1 MADDVTRMAAPEAVG
16 TLDPQARRAWTK
28 EERDGALKLVR
39 ESLLLA
45 RQKCAGGPEALGID
59 LQRISQY
66 PQERPVFVLGAARSG
81 TTALLR
87 ALRDGAG
94 LFAWDEGHL
103 FSSLPVMLA
112 GIRGGWE
119 QYAASKPHPA

>member
-1 MADDVTRMAAPEAVG
+1 MADDVTRLAASESVG
-16 TLDPQARRAWTK
+16 TTDPHARRAWTA

-39 ESLLLA
+39 ETLALA
-45 RQKCAGGPEALGID
+45 RQKCAGGPESMGVD
-59 LQRISQY
+59 LLRISQY
-66 PQERPVFVLGAARSG
+66 PNERPVFVLGAARSG

-103 FSSLPVMLA
+103 FSSLPIMLA
-112 GIRGGWE
+112 GIR
-119 QYAASKPHPA
+119 